1 MTDPN
6 GLADAGND
14 GFHPCRHGRCADRA
28 RLRNELSLWLRAH
41 FVLDAARLNDVL
53 LAANEALTNA
63 AEFAYP
69 GQRGTMTMQ
78 ARYDAADATL
88 SVDVSDCGTWRQTDP
103 KAQSNTRGRGI
114 PLMHA
119 LADRATI
126 SPLPT
131 GTWVQLRSAMSRPS
145 VRSRAGRARDRRVR
159 SHPYWLTHPPLSPWP
174 ASNTLGRE
182 CFSAAIRIATVESR
196 FGTKGFCD
204 GGGVEA
210 WRQQ

>member
-1 MTDPN
+1 MTEGPTGYSLAIMTDPN

-14 GFHPCRHGRCADRA
+14 GFIRVDTADA
-28 RLRNELSLWLRAH
+28 LTVSRLRSELSLWLRAH

-69 GQRGTMTMQ
+69 GRRGTMTMQ

-103 KAQSNTRGRGI
+103 KVQSNTRGRGI

-126 SPLPT
+126 SQLPT
-131 GTWVQLRSAMSRPS
+131 GTWVQLRFGDVSAIGAQPCGT
-145 VRSRAGRARDRRVR
+145 RA
-159 SHPYWLTHPPLSPWP
+159 
-174 ASNTLGRE
+174 
-182 CFSAAIRIATVESR
+182 
-196 FGTKGFCD
+196 
-204 GGGVEA
+204 
-210 WRQQ
+210 